1 MVSKY
6 LSICHQS
13 CHCSVIRLCP
23 AICDLLNCKEIK
35 SANPKGNQPW
45 VLIGRTDAEDEAP
58 VLWPPDVKIWLT
70 EKDSD
75 GGKDWGQEKE
85 VTEDEMFG

>member
-1 MVSKY
+1 MNEPMQPWDSWGPLDNK
-6 LSICHQS
+6 
-13 CHCSVIRLCP
+13 
-23 AICDLLNCKEIK
+23 IK
-35 SANPKGNQPW
+35 PVNPKGNQPW

-58 VLWPPDVKIWLT
+58 VIWPPDVKIWLT

>member
-1 MVSKY
+1 MY
-6 LSICHQS
+6 GT
-13 CHCSVIRLCP
+13 
-23 AICDLLNCKEIK
+23 KEFWECFEQQDEF
-35 SANPKGNQPW
+35 KGSQPW

-58 VLWPPDVKIWLT
+58 VIWPPDVKIWLT